1 MAHYNYVLIAY
12 LKIYFILMNIKSVT
26 SNLELIANG
35 WNKPSSMR
43 LLVEFANLCYNFSWN
58 NFFPHTMTFMLTRCR
73 CIFSECGLQRINTP
87 FRLLKRWLVWKN
99 VFMHP
104 VCRFKVKLSGTEN
117 SQRNVIFY
125 KGHYLNERLLQ

>member
-43 LLVEFANLCYNFSWN
+43 LLVEFANLCYNFS
-58 NFFPHTMTFMLTRCR
+58 
-73 CIFSECGLQRINTP
+73 
-87 FRLLKRWLVWKN
+87 
-99 VFMHP
+99 
-104 VCRFKVKLSGTEN
+104 
-117 SQRNVIFY
+117 
-125 KGHYLNERLLQ
+125 